1 MIIMMTMMMIIIIIT
16 TTGRKEPD
24 AVRSSP
30 TVKIT
35 KLGKFVDRKEDPLI
49 QVVRTQ
55 QHNTD

>member
-1 MIIMMTMMMIIIIIT
+1 MMTMMMMIIIIIIT

-35 KLGKFVDRKEDPLI
+35 KLGKYVDRKEDPLI